1 MRTILIAAGG
11 TGGHISPG
19 IALLEQLSRSK
30 ESYNLESVYLHCPL
44 RNKKYPDLND
54 SELKIIWHNLPQF
67 KILNSLLYPF
77 LFLFQ
82 FLKASI
88 LFKKK
93 KITTVIGMGGYTSV
107 LALMYAVVF
116 RKELFLC
123 EQNCIPGKITRI
135 FWNYANK
142 IALSFP
148 VEFHTNSKVKTA
160 ILGNPVRSSVI
171 PKTPGIKNQKFS
183 NKNLMNVLVLGG
195 SQGARQ
201 INEMVI
207 AAMNEGFI
215 QKHIKFRVLTGANLY
230 DEFQKNSAEVEAISY
245 SKDMRTH
252 YEWADLVVARSG
264 AGVLAEC
271 SVYSLPMI
279 LIPYP
284 YAKDNHQMANAK
296 FFESQGA
303 CILIDSKSSD
313 ATFLVQHLQSLYQ
326 EEGKLLRMSIA
337 SLQTSKINSSS
348 DTLNFFFHNNE

>member
-19 IALLEQLSRSK
+19 IALLEQLTRSK
-30 ESYNLESVYLHCPL
+30 ENYDLATVYLHCPL
-44 RNKKYPDLND
+44 RNKNYPDLKD
-54 SELKIIWHNLPQF
+54 SDFKIIWHNLPQF
-67 KILNSLLYPF
+67 KISNSIIYPF
-77 LFLFQ
+77 LFLIQ
-82 FLKASI
+82 FIKAS
-88 LFKKK
+88 LNFNRNN
-93 KITTVIGMGGYTSV
+93 ITTVIGMGGYTSV
-107 LALMYAVVF
+107 LALLYAVIF

-135 FWNYANK
+135 FWNFAKK

-148 VEFHTNSKVKTA
+148 IENNTNTKVKTA
-160 ILGNPVRSSVI
+160 ILGNPVRSAVI

-183 NKNLMNVLVLGG
+183 DKNMMNVLVLGG

-207 AAMNEGFI
+207 GAMSDSFI
-215 QKHIKFRVLTGANLY
+215 NKHIKFRVLTGANLY
-230 DEFQKNSAEVEAISY
+230 NEFQKSSSAVEAISY
-245 SKDMRTH
+245 SKDMGSH

-271 SVYSLPMI
+271 SVFSLPMI

-296 FFESQGA
+296 YFESQGA
-303 CILIDSKSSD
+303 CILIDSKSSESNLLID
-313 ATFLVQHLQSLYQ
+313 HLKSLYQ
-326 EEGKLLRMSIA
+326 EDGKLLQMSIA
-337 SLQTSKINSSS
+337 SLQASKINSSS
-348 DTLNFFFHNNE
+348 DTLNFFFHGNE